1 MMPPSWAEHWAPR
14 FSPATDSN
22 GAVMLSQQAKN
33 NGQGE
38 SKPGEESFIQG
49 D

>member
-1 MMPPSWAEHWAPR
+1 MGSKSHIDSG
-14 FSPATDSN
+14 SPATDSN
-22 GAVMLSQQAKN
+22 GAVMLSQQSKN

-38 SKPGEESFIQG
+38 SKPGEESFIQE